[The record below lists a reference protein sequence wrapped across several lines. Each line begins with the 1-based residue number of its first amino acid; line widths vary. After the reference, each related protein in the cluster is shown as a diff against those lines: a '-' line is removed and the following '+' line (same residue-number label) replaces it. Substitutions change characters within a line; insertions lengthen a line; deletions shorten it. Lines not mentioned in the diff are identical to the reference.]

1 MSFSIY
7 YSAERKQ
14 AITDEERKNVE
25 SIVNRYNTEYPF
37 KRKTEDFCV
46 YDSIDDENII
56 FSGAVKLPGGGYKTM
71 YAVAQYWLKCLT
83 EITGGLNGCNWD
95 VHFDDVDLILDADGW
110 RFPTDEEYAQR
121 KNEPSD

>member
-7 YSAERKQ
+7 YSAERIQ
-14 AITDEERKNVE
+14 AITDAEKKNVE

-56 FSGAVKLPGGGYKTM
+56 FSGATKLPGGGYKTM
-71 YAVAQYWLKCLT
+71 YAVAEYWLKCLS
-83 EITGGLNGCNWD
+83 EITGVLSGCNWD

-121 KNEPSD
+121 NG